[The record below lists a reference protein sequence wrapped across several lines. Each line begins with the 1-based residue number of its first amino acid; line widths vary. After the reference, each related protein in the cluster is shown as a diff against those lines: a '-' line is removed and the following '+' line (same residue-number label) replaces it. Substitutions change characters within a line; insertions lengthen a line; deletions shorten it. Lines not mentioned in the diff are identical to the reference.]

1 MKPMRFGLFRR
12 KESGP
17 KPQAEA
23 IARVKAC
30 VVAIAR
36 LPADAAIAVNEI
48 VCTDP
53 SCPGTETIVLVMQP
67 GRKTEA
73 RKVSKPVEA
82 VTEADLREA
91 LAADI
96 PL

>member
-1 MKPMRFGLFRR
+1 MRFGLFRR
-12 KESGP
+12 TRSES
-17 KPQAEA
+17 KPEAEA
-23 IARVKAC
+23 IARVKAW
-30 VVAIAR
+30 VAVAG
-36 LPADAAIAVNEI
+36 LPADASLAVNEI

-53 SCPGTETIVLVMQP
+53 SCPGTETIVLVMRP

>member
-1 MKPMRFGLFRR
+1 MRFGLFRR
-12 KESGP
+12 AATPARPE
-17 KPQAEA
+17 AEA
-23 IARVKAC
+23 IARIKAWMR
-30 VVAIAR
+30 AAG
-36 LPADAAIAVNEI
+36 LPDAAALAVNEI

-53 SCPGTETIVLVMQP
+53 SCPGTETIVLVMRP